1 MSYHILD
8 ETNILKYVKSTK
20 ELSGFFAGDELQ
32 AKEIG
37 DGNLNLV
44 FIVSSKNDP
53 SKTMIIKQAI
63 PYLRC
68 VGESFPLAKER
79 MRYEIRS
86 MLEYERLAPSF
97 IPKIYHS
104 DETMCVLAMQNL
116 NRHIIMR
123 KGIIEGVRYPN
134 FAEHIASYMATTL
147 FGTSSFA
154 LSSADKRALMDKF
167 TMNTE
172 LCKLTEDF
180 VFTSPYMTDAT
191 NRHNTEIN
199 EEVEKIRHD
208 AEFKIKAQELKYI
221 FMNKSE
227 ALIHGDLHTGS
238 IMLNEQETFV
248 IDSEFAFFG
257 PIGFDVGAVFGN
269 LLMAYCSYFVRED
282 KEYQEWLL
290 KTAFETLKAFEAK
303 FRALMDTVKESAVF
317 APPYFDGLDD
327 ARNEFSDTMMR
338 QIFAETIGFAG
349 CKMMR
354 RQMGVAHVLDI
365 ESIEDEKQR
374 AIAEKAVIKIAREF
388 VVNYQKLDNI
398 NDVFDAVKKA
408 VKGFE

>member
-8 ETNILKYVKSTK
+8 EASVIKYVKNTK
-20 ELSGFFAGDELQ
+20 QLSEFFGSDEIE

-44 FIVSSKNDP
+44 FILSGKTDKN
-53 SKTMIIKQAI
+53 KTIIIKQSI

-79 MRYEIRS
+79 MLYEIRS

-97 IPKIYHS
+97 VPKIYHT
-104 DETMCVLAMQNL
+104 DENMCLYAMQNL
-116 NRHIIMR
+116 SRHVIMR
-123 KGIIEGVRYPN
+123 KGIIEGVRYPS
-134 FAEHIASYMATTL
+134 FVEHITSYMTATL

-154 LSSADKRALMDKF
+154 LSSGAKRALMDKF

-180 VFTSPYMTDAT
+180 VFTAPYMQDPT
-191 NRHNTEIN
+191 NRHNAEIN
-199 EEVEKIRHD
+199 EEVVRIRHD
-208 AEFKIKAQELKYI
+208 SAFKIKASELKYI

-238 IMLNEQETFV
+238 VMLNDTETFV

-269 LLMAYCSYFVRED
+269 LLIAYCSYLVRED

-290 KTAFETLKAFEAK
+290 KSALDVLKSFEAK
-303 FRALMDTVKESAVF
+303 FRALMDSATNSAAF
-317 APPYFDGLDD
+317 CAPYFDGMDD
-327 ARNEFSDTMMR
+327 ARAEFSDKMMR
-338 QIFAETIGFAG
+338 QIFCETIGFAG

-354 RQMGVAHVLDI
+354 RQMGVAHALDI
-365 ESIEDEKQR
+365 ESIEDVAQR

-388 VVNYQKLDNI
+388 VVHYQELDNV
-398 NDVFDAVKKA
+398 NEVFDAIKRTLK
-408 VKGFE
+408 